1 MASVLENLVEPKPA
15 LKVVQAKLFRRGMT
29 ASDRGGRRALPCVVQ
44 VVRERKG
51 A

>member
-1 MASVLENLVEPKPA
+1 MASVLEQLVGSRPA
-15 LKVVQAKLFRRGMT
+15 VRVVQAKLFRRGMT
-29 ASDRGGRRALPCVVQ
+29 ASDRGVRRALPCVVQ